1 MPAPAALHA
10 PSVRAHEASAH
21 MGSMS
26 RLSTP
31 PGTAVR
37 AAIRDTAVGA
47 AAVLSGIFIM
57 NSVSDPVAGI
67 IAVMPIALGVSH
79 LAAAARQLIGGAEP
93 CSSVADSETSAV
105 PPRADTAGIPV
116 MRPAA

>member
-1 MPAPAALHA
+1 M
-10 PSVRAHEASAH
+10 RAHEASAH
-21 MGSMS
+21 MGSMG

-79 LAAAARQLIGGAEP
+79 LAAARQLIGGAEP